1 MPEFIDP
8 FDNPKLGA
16 DAFVDPFDGE
26 VIPDVNQEKVDN
38 SPLTVIKDIGK
49 LFITPAVVGF
59 NALGY
64 GAAGAATGT
73 GILDAAMEGAAS
85 DEFLGFKTSADSGAG
100 KYVEEKLGQ
109 GLEAVREFSGN
120 QAVDSLKEK
129 GIYSVLN
136 KMNPLSNALSTVY
149 KEASPDVKQEIEA
162 IAFAGGSAAPETIL
176 TMFGGGKANSALK
189 KGKGLTEADV
199 LATIDEAEA
208 PVKVEPTPDVIEK
221 FNPEAIVEEPTV
233 MPENALEF
241 EKVDPASLRTNQA
254 ELPFNENFDA
264 NNIDFTK
271 ETIEASPEQVA
282 NTMESMAAQF
292 DLPGINMPVGQTG
305 FGKGQRGSV
314 TLPARKELSPEQ
326 KAKKLNLEEFTQ
338 DFTQRHP
345 QYADRPEVAQ
355 QVYQRLNNPV
365 ETSFSFKKAIENSDT
380 LKSLDKGLGVVSTR
394 VGNISQPILHRM
406 IRYEKNLLQNTH
418 TQIGKVDDFVT
429 DLNKLDKPTQNLMN
443 SLILNN
449 KTEAIGKLAKSV
461 GKPELIEKYG
471 AVRKTL
477 DDIGAD
483 LKSIGR
489 VDSLRE
495 DYFPRIVTDLE
506 GLKTTL
512 GSTVKS
518 ALEVRLDDARKKA
531 ASNGTAFGPLEESAI
546 VDSFMRNRGAGNKPG
561 FTKERKLDDVAPD
574 LEKFYASPTESL
586 HTYIRNAIS
595 EVETARLFGKDAI
608 RDANGRVNIEKSIGT
623 MTAEKLRSGEI
634 TGKQAIELEG
644 MLKSRLGSGNIGS
657 KGLVQ
662 DIKNISNMGLLG
674 NVMSAIT
681 QGGDIISSAYLN
693 GFRPTMMALVSQIAG
708 KSKVNMKDFGLI
720 DHISEEF
727 VSTRSTAKALNK
739 VFDASFFSA
748 IDRMGK
754 NTILNGALLNG
765 QRMVRSPKGLKEFAN
780 KWEKRFGDEF
790 PQLVDDLQNGRK
802 TELTDMYT
810 FSTLSKIQP
819 ITKIE
824 LPQKYLDMPNG
835 RIIYMLKSFM
845 IKQMDLFRNEA
856 YNKIKEGKTREGLY
870 NLSKLIMVLGI
881 GNATTQYIKDYLF
894 SQFDDREVE
903 FDTNIPMNVLK
914 TFGWSE
920 FTADKVKEGKVGEA
934 IGGMVL
940 PPYKMFDIL
949 MEDSIKEMDGDEET
963 EASGKALNFIPVVGK
978 LLYAWSEKGQ
988 EALERRQAQEQ
999 LREEEE

>member
-1 MPEFIDP
+1 MADFIDP
-8 FDNPKLGA
+8 FDSPKLGA
-16 DAFVDPFDGE
+16 DAFVDPFDGA

-38 SPLTVIKDIGK
+38 SPLTVIKDVGK
-49 LFITPAVVGF
+49 LFITPAVIGF
-59 NALGY
+59 NAIGQGI
-64 GAAGAATGT
+64 GAAAAGT
-73 GILDAAMEGAAS
+73 GILDAAIEGGQS

-100 KYVEEKLGQ
+100 KYVEEKIGQ
-109 GLEAVREFSGN
+109 GLEAVREFSGK
-120 QAVDSLKEK
+120 QSIDSLKEK

-136 KMNPLSNALSTVY
+136 KMNPLSNALSTIY
-149 KEASPDVKQEIEA
+149 KEASPDIKQEIEA
-162 IAFAGGSAAPETIL
+162 IAFAGGTAAPELIL
-176 TMFGGGKANSALK
+176 TLAGGSKASSALK

-199 LATIDEAEA
+199 LATLDE
-208 PVKVEPTPDVIEK
+208 PVKAEPKPDVIDP
-221 FNPEAIVEEPTV
+221 FNPEAIVDEAPV
-233 MPENALEF
+233 MPENAVEF
-241 EKVDPASLRTNQA
+241 EKVNPADLRTNQA
-254 ELPFNENFDA
+254 ELPFNEDFDS

-292 DLPGINMPVGQTG
+292 DLPGINVPMGQSG

-345 QYADRPEVAQ
+345 QYRDRPEVAQ

-406 IRYEKNLLQNTH
+406 IRYEKNLLQKTH
-418 TQIGKVDDFVT
+418 TEIGKVDDFVT

-461 GKPELIEKYG
+461 GKPDLVEKYG
-471 AVRKTL
+471 AVRKVL

-489 VDSLRE
+489 VDALRE

-512 GSTVKS
+512 GSTVRS

-634 TGKQAIELEG
+634 TGKQAIELES

-693 GFRPTMMALVSQIAG
+693 GFRPTMMALVSQLAG

-748 IDRMGK
+748 VDRMGK

-765 QRMVRSPKGLKEFAN
+765 QRMVRTPKGLKEFAG
-780 KWEKRFGDEF
+780 KWEKRFGEEF
-790 PQLVDDLQNGRK
+790 PQLVSDLQNGRK

-934 IGGMVL
+934 LGGMVL

-949 MEDSIKEMDGDEET
+949 MEDSIKELDGDEET
-963 EASGKALNFIPVVGK
+963 EPSGKALNFIPVVGK

-988 EALERRQAQEQ
+988 EALERRLQQEE